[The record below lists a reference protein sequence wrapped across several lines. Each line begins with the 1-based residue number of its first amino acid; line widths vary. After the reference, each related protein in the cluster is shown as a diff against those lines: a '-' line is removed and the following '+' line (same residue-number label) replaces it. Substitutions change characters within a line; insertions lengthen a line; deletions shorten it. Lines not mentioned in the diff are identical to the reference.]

1 MITEKGTL
9 VIGVE
14 YDGKTHTDFEL
25 RPQIVAD
32 SVDAM
37 EDEKAR
43 RNDSYLGLIVVAKQL
58 IKLGDIPKEQ
68 ITAELLMGMQDIDMS
83 EINGALKRLQIKQ
96 QSFRRKSE
104 APAQPHSGDA

>member
-14 YDGKTHTDFEL
+14 YEGKTYTDFEL

-32 SVDAM
+32 SVDAI
-37 EDEKAR
+37 EDEKAQ
-43 RNDSYLGLIVVAKQL
+43 RNDSYLGLIVVSRQL

-83 EINGALKRLQIKQ
+83 EINDALKRLQAKQ
-96 QSFRRKSE
+96 KSFRGKS
-104 APAQPHSGDA
+104 AGDPQAVTGPA